1 MSDKTAK
8 RLAVVIN
15 IAKQLDKPIG
25 LLKPGLEEMRLPPEL
40 RLNNKGSYLNQCILD
55 AFKTFDLDPRFP
67 VNWQVL
73 TGLLAHVLFSKQ
85 RRGGLRIWNDEQLC
99 KLLSCFATAER
110 KHPNAT
116 DTAICIWLSKTGRYS
131 SVGDQTLRRRLQ
143 DARNP
148 ARNSALAVVVDTM
161 ILKQKDEAS
170 AKNVA
175 WTEADEQK
183 ARAECLQEI
192 LTDAHKFWP
201 Q

>member
-1 MSDKTAK
+1 MSDKTTK

-15 IAKQLDKPIG
+15 IAKHLDKPIG
-25 LLKPGLEEMRLPPEL
+25 LLKPGLEEMRLPAEL

-85 RRGGLRIWNDEQLC
+85 HGLRIWNDEKLC
-99 KLLSCFATAER
+99 ILLSCFATAEK

-116 DTAICIWLSKTGRYS
+116 DTAICNWLSKKGRYAS
-131 SVGDQTLRRRLQ
+131 AGGATLRRRLQ

-148 ARNSALAVVVDTM
+148 ARNTALAAAVDTRT
-161 ILKQKDEAS
+161 LKRKDEAL
-170 AKNVA
+170 AKHET
-175 WTEADEQK
+175 WTEADEQIT
-183 ARAECLQEI
+183 RAKCLREV
-192 LTDAHKFWP
+192 LTDADKFWP